1 MENHDHHKHH
11 EHHKTNNKKHDN
23 HEGHGGHDH
32 SAMIVDFRRRF
43 WISLVL
49 SVPVLLFSPMIQ
61 EFLGFSIS
69 FPGMDYVTAAIS
81 TIIFFY
87 GGWPFLTGLIDE
99 LKDRNPGMMTLIALA
114 ITVAWAYSTAVVFGV
129 EGSPFYWELAT
140 LIVIMLLGHWIEM
153 RSVASASRSLE
164 LLVKMMPSEAHLIEG
179 DETKDVEVSELE
191 VGDLVLVKANEK
203 IPVDGTI
210 EEGESYL
217 DESMLTGESKPVKKS
232 KGDEVIGG
240 SINGKNSIKV
250 KVGKTGEDSYLNKVV
265 NLVQEAQ
272 QAKSKTQN
280 LANKAARWLT
290 FVAVGVGAIT
300 LTAWL
305 ILGKDFNFA
314 LSRMVTVMVISCPH
328 ALGLAIPLVVAIST
342 AISAKNGLL
351 IRNRTAFENARKIT
365 ALIFD
370 KTGTLTEGDFGVSRV
385 KSVSDASEDQLLQW
399 AASLEQNSEHP
410 IAQGIMTK
418 AKEQELDLQK
428 VTDFE
433 AITGKGI
440 QGKID
445 GKAIK
450 VVSPGYLREHD
461 FEIPEAAKSDAAE
474 TVVFVIKEG
483 ELLGFI
489 ALADEI
495 RAESADAIKALRK
508 KDIKIYMATGDN
520 EQTAKAVSDKLGLDG
535 YYSEVLPHEKQD
547 IIKELQSKGEF
558 VAMTGDGVND
568 APALAQAD
576 IGIAVGSG
584 TDVAAETADII
595 LVNSNPKDIANLILF
610 GRATYSK
617 MVQNLVWATAY
628 NVVAIPLAA
637 GILYPNFMLSP
648 AVGAVLMSLSTVVVA
663 INAQLLRTSLKTGN

>member
-11 EHHKTNNKKHDN
+11 KNQEHHQTNNKKHD
-23 HEGHGGHDH
+23 HHKGHSGHDH
-32 SAMIVDFRRRF
+32 SAMIADFRRRF
-43 WISLVL
+43 WISVVL

-87 GGWPFLTGLIDE
+87 GGWPFLTGLLEE

-164 LLVKMMPSEAHLIEG
+164 LLVKMMPSEAHLIE
-179 DETKDVEVSELE
+179 ENKTKDVEVSELR

-290 FVAVGVGAIT
+290 FVAVGVGAVT
-300 LTAWL
+300 LTVWL
-305 ILGKDFNFA
+305 VLGKDFNFA

-370 KTGTLTEGDFGVSRV
+370 KTGTLTKGNFGVSRV
-385 KSVSDASEDQLLQW
+385 KSVSETSEDQLLQW

-410 IAQGIMTK
+410 IAQGILAK
-418 AKEQELDLQK
+418 AKEKKLDLQK

-445 GKAIK
+445 GKEIK

-461 FEIPEAAKSDAAE
+461 FEIPETAKSDAIE
-474 TVVFVIKEG
+474 TIVFVIKEG
-483 ELLGFI
+483 KLLGFI
-489 ALADEI
+489 GLADEI
-495 RAESADAIKALRK
+495 RAESAEAVQVLRE

-520 EQTAKAVSDKLGLDG
+520 EQTAKAISDKLGLDG
-535 YYSEVLPHEKQD
+535 YYAEVLPHEKQD
-547 IIKELQSKGEF
+547 IIKEF
-558 VAMTGDGVND
+558 
-568 APALAQAD
+568 
-576 IGIAVGSG
+576 
-584 TDVAAETADII
+584 
-595 LVNSNPKDIANLILF
+595 
-610 GRATYSK
+610 
-617 MVQNLVWATAY
+617 
-628 NVVAIPLAA
+628 
-637 GILYPNFMLSP
+637 
-648 AVGAVLMSLSTVVVA
+648 
-663 INAQLLRTSLKTGN
+663 